1 MRVLSTRAG
10 RTSVLL
16 VGIVFSLLCFG
27 EAALAQKRGGVL
39 RMFHRDNPPST
50 SILEEFSPSTVVP
63 FMPVFNNLVILDRKS
78 VV

>member
-10 RTSVLL
+10 RSSVLL

-50 SILEEFSPSTVVP
+50 SILEEFSPSTP
-63 FMPVFNNLVILDRKS
+63 NRGAGTTTRPNS
-78 VV
+78 PSSCAAA